1 MQSYNC
7 RRAKEFQEKK
17 LFVAE
22 NVAALNDFIIED
34 TDSADSQTNPTFQ
47 RSPVEVSGFGKFLTS
62 FFTRLF
68 LGNEPS
74 VYSGKV
80 RLGDAGTRVNGS
92 AVHHRLLFVFVPAWR
107 FTGEKCTS
115 SK

>member
-1 MQSYNC
+1 M
-7 RRAKEFQEKK
+7 
-17 LFVAE
+17 
-22 NVAALNDFIIED
+22 AALNDFIIED
-34 TDSADSQTNPTFQ
+34 TDSADSQTNSMFQ
-47 RSPVEVSGFGKFLTS
+47 RSAMEVSGFGKFLTS

-68 LGNEPS
+68 LRSG

-80 RLGDAGTRVNGS
+80 RLGDAGTRVDGS